1 METLTTPNGE
11 KLVRET
17 CSPWEVVQA
26 SIQAHPNTQ
35 ETFRRLQMPSNRMR
49 EELIAMIADAI
60 GPEHLRTIEPETVR
74 RYFLDIVPQVETQK
88 GQIVAQRLTR
98 DAMQDIVNGV
108 VKPAIQTTKE
118 QPAQAA

>member
-1 METLTTPNGE
+1 
-11 KLVRET
+11 
-17 CSPWEVVQA
+17 
-26 SIQAHPNTQ
+26 
-35 ETFRRLQMPSNRMR
+35 MPSNRMR